1 MLHLFNKV
9 YLEFDN
15 KINVDIDRVVISEQ
29 YGVPMSSEFEKY
41 TYGQLIRF
49 TKSIEDLSSEIT
61 FDDFILELKG
71 HSNRTNKKLI
81 VYCDRTNYIRFM
93 ASWLKLMMPN
103 LDYDT
108 YRTIAI
114 LTIYRERC
122 VSNTQLSSHNTLDVG
137 PIFEDFTEEDWRDG
151 WINKI
156 AGQISPALMGVS
168 ISYEFLLA
176 NYLAGDTNYTEELL
190 KTSHLFLRRFFQ
202 ECFTDNRQMVLL
214 NINNHR
220 MQQVLGYEEQPVDYS
235 NDPLKD
241 IPFFQYYT
249 DPVIWKAP
257 TTLSSGVYGIC
268 NLKGLDEERIAGLK
282 NTILN
287 VYGNFEGMITNTTIF
302 ESFDLLEIAC
312 RDSMTLNELDE
323 IVDTI
328 SASPF
333 DTCLIPR
340 MDYENVNFPLY
351 LHILRSYHEG
361 NTEHLQKFIIHR
373 VE

>member
-41 TYGQLIRF
+41 TYGELIRF
-49 TKSIEDLSSEIT
+49 AKSIEDLSSEIT
-61 FDDFILELKG
+61 FNDFILELRG

-81 VYCDRTNYIRFM
+81 LYCDKINYIRFM
-93 ASWLKLMMPN
+93 ASWFKLMMPN
-103 LDYDT
+103 LDYET
-108 YRTIAI
+108 YKTIAV

-122 VSNTQLSSHNTLDVG
+122 VSNTSLSSQNTVDVG
-137 PIFEDFTEEDWRDG
+137 PIFEEFTDADWQDG
-151 WINKI
+151 WDNKI
-156 AGQISPALMGVS
+156 LGQISPALMGVN

-176 NYLAGDTNYTEELL
+176 NYLAGDTNYTEDLL
-190 KTSHLFLRRFFQ
+190 KAAHIFLRRFFQ

-220 MQQVLGYEEQPVDYS
+220 MQEVLEYEEV
-235 NDPLKD
+235 PLNFSVNPLQN
-241 IPFFQYYT
+241 IPFFQYYA
-249 DPVIWKAP
+249 DPVIWKTP
-257 TTLSSGVYGIC
+257 TTVSSGVYGMC
-268 NLKGLDEERIAGLK
+268 NLAGLDEERMNGLK
-282 NTILN
+282 QTTLS
-287 VYGNFEGMITNTTIF
+287 VYDKFEGMITNTTAF
-302 ESFDLLEIAC
+302 ESFDWLDIAC
-312 RDSMTLNELDE
+312 RDSMTLDELNE
-323 IVDTI
+323 IVNKI
-328 SASPF
+328 SAFPF

-351 LHILRSYHEG
+351 LHILRSYDKG
-361 NTEHLQKFIIHR
+361 DIDHLQKFIIHR

>member
-49 TKSIEDLSSEIT
+49 TKSIEDLSSDIT
-61 FDDFILELKG
+61 FDDFILELRG

-108 YRTIAI
+108 YKKIAI

-151 WINKI
+151 WNNKI

-176 NYLAGDTNYTEELL
+176 NYLAGDTNYTEDLL

-220 MQQVLGYEEQPVDYS
+220 MQQALGYEELPVDYS

-249 DPVIWKAP
+249 DPVIWKTP
-257 TTLSSGVYGIC
+257 TTLSSGLYGIC
-268 NLKGLDEERIAGLK
+268 DLNGLDEERITGLK
-282 NTILN
+282 NTIMN
-287 VYGNFEGMITNTTIF
+287 VYGNFEGMVTNTTIF
-302 ESFDLLEIAC
+302 ESFDWLEIAC
-312 RDSMTLNELDE
+312 RESMTLDELNE

-361 NTEHLQKFIIHR
+361 NVEHLQKFIIHQ

>member
-29 YGVPMSSEFEKY
+29 YGLPMSSEFEKY

-49 TKSIEDLSSEIT
+49 TKNMQELSSEIT
-61 FDDFILELKG
+61 FDDFILELKE

-81 VYCDRTNYIRFM
+81 VYCDRINYIRFM
-93 ASWLKLMMPN
+93 ASWFKLMMPN
-103 LDYDT
+103 LDYET
-108 YRTIAI
+108 YKTIAI
-114 LTIYRERC
+114 LTIYSERC
-122 VSNTQLSSHNTLDVG
+122 VSNTQLSSQNTIDVG
-137 PIFEDFTEEDWRDG
+137 PIFQDFTDQDWQDG
-151 WINKI
+151 WDNKI
-156 AGQISPALMGVS
+156 LGQISPALMGVS

-176 NYLAGDTNYTEELL
+176 NYLAGDTNYTEDLL

-220 MQQVLGYEEQPVDYS
+220 MQQVLGYEEIAIDYS

-241 IPFFQYYT
+241 IPFFQYYA
-249 DPVIWKAP
+249 DPVIWKTP
-257 TTLSSGVYGIC
+257 TTLSSGLYGIC
-268 NLKGLDEERIAGLK
+268 ELNGLDEERIAGLK
-282 NTILN
+282 NTILD
-287 VYGNFEGMITNTTIF
+287 VYGKFEGMITNTTIF
-302 ESFDLLEIAC
+302 ESFNWLEIAC
-312 RDSMTLNELDE
+312 RDSMTIEEFDE
-323 IVDTI
+323 IIGKI
-328 SASPF
+328 SAFPF

-361 NTEHLQKFIIHR
+361 NIEHLQKFIIHR